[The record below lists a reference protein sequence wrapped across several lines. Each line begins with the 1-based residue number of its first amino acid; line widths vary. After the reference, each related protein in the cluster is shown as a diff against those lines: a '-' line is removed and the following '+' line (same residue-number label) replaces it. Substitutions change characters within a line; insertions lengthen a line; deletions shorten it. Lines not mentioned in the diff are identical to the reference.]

1 MDDEAVTTSETLAAL
16 IKAKRLEDG
25 LTQDEVAGFLGLG
38 RRFVVE
44 LEQGKPTVRLS
55 KVLEVLQGLGLEV
68 VVRSRGE
75 DAS

>member
-1 MDDEAVTTSETLAAL
+1 MHNTAVRTTEDLAAL

-25 LTQDEVAGFLGLG
+25 LTQDDVAAFLGLG

-55 KVLEVLQGLGLEV
+55 KVLEVVEGLGLELTLS
-68 VVRSRGE
+68 SRAGQNP
-75 DAS
+75 